1 MTKTKRIFF
10 TDEKIFYLDP
20 PANRDHVWSGGRK
33 RDICSQRLIKQREKF
48 SRHVMVSAGISF
60 KGKGRL
66 HFVAEK
72 AKVNAKYYTEELL
85 PRLLEDCRTSLGHNF
100 IFQQD
105 GAPAHTSHLAQTW
118 LQQQCRDLIGKAE
131 WPPNSPDLNPLDF
144 CVWGIMLERYERYSP
159 RPRNISELKTALQV
173 IWDSL
178 PLEVIQ
184 KAVLSFRKRLQACIE
199 SGGGHFEYLLS

>member
-1 MTKTKRIFF
+1 MHYK
-10 TDEKIFYLDP
+10 
-20 PANRDHVWSGGRK
+20 
-33 RDICSQRLIKQREKF
+33 
-48 SRHVMVSAGISF
+48 
-60 KGKGRL
+60 
-66 HFVAEK
+66 
-72 AKVNAKYYTEELL
+72 EELL
-85 PRLLEDCRTSLGHNF
+85 PCLLEDCRTSLGHNF

-118 LQQQCRDLIGKAE
+118 LQQQCRDLIDKAE

-184 KAVLSFRKRLQACIE
+184 KAVMSFRKRLQACIWRRTLRVPA
-199 SGGGHFEYLLS
+199 LLVLTLSSSSALFRANKEINLKWLKTVFLLMTLLFAARLSVVDF